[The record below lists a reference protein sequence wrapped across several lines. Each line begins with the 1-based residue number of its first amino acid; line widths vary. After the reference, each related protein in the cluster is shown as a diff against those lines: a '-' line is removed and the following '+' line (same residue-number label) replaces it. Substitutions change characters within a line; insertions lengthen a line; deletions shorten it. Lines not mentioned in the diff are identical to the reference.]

1 MGLFVDIHN
10 KLGNFRLD
18 ICFEIQHGTLGL
30 LGASGCGKSL
40 TLKCIAGIV
49 TPDKGKIVLDDTV
62 LFDSEKGINLPPQ
75 ARGTGYL
82 FQNYAL
88 FPNMTV
94 SQNIT
99 SGIKNKSER
108 TNALAELLSTFQLEG
123 VQNHYPSQLSGG
135 QQQRVA
141 LARML
146 ASQPR
151 ILMLDEPFSAI
162 DSFLRWQL
170 EQELCQ
176 ILKSFQGTTLFVSH
190 SRDEVY
196 RVCDS
201 MAVISNGKIDCL
213 GDTHQLFDNPKTLS
227 CAKTTGCKNISS
239 AVIISPSEVYATDWG
254 LSFDLS
260 IDKGTLSNLNKD
272 LGTSFNLNKDLGT
285 SFNLNKD
292 WGPSFNLNIDSVAPF
307 DLNKNIPPS
316 RLYLGI
322 RAHSFRRV
330 NSKVEN
336 SFRCKIV
343 NIIEAPFSVTV
354 LLITEVQSSSPAL
367 CWEIE
372 KGQFDST
379 LKVGQ
384 DILLS
389 VDINNI
395 LIFNE

>member
-1 MGLFVDIHN
+1 MGLFVDIQK
-10 KLGNFRLD
+10 KLGNFCLD
-18 ICFEIQHGTLGL
+18 ISFESQHGTLGL

-40 TLKCIAGIV
+40 TLKCIAGIIA
-49 TPDKGKIVLDDTV
+49 PDKGRIVLDDTV

-75 ARGTGYL
+75 LRGTGYL

-94 SQNIT
+94 AQNIT
-99 SGIKNKSER
+99 SGIKNKTER
-108 TNALAELLSTFQLEG
+108 ANTLAELLSTFQLES
-123 VQNHYPSQLSGG
+123 VRSQYPSQLSGG

-146 ASQPR
+146 ASKPK

-213 GDTHQLFDNPKTLS
+213 GDTHKLFDNPKTLS
-227 CAKTTGCKNISS
+227 CAKTTGCRNIST
-239 AVIISPSEVYATDWG
+239 AVIKSPSEIYATDWG
-254 LSFDLS
+254 LSF
-260 IDKGTLSNLNKD
+260 N
-272 LGTSFNLNKDLGT
+272 
-285 SFNLNKD
+285 
-292 WGPSFNLNIDSVAPF
+292 
-307 DLNKNIPPS
+307 LNKNINLAHS
-316 RLYLGI
+316 LYLGI

-330 NSKVEN
+330 NSKVAN
-336 SFRCKIV
+336 SFQCTII
-343 NIIEAPFSVTV
+343 NIIESPFSVIV
-354 LLITEVQSSSPAL
+354 LLITEAQSSSPPL

-372 KGQFDST
+372 KGQFDSS

-384 DILLS
+384 NILLT

-395 LIFNE
+395 LVLNE

>member
-1 MGLFVDIHN
+1 MGLSVDIQK
-10 KLGNFRLD
+10 KLGNFCLD

-40 TLKCIAGIV
+40 TLKCIAGII

-62 LFDSEKGINLPPQ
+62 LFDSEKGFNLPPQ
-75 ARGTGYL
+75 LRGTGYL

-99 SGIKNKSER
+99 SGIKNKTER
-108 TNALAELLSTFQLEG
+108 ANTLAELLSTFQLEG
-123 VQNHYPSQLSGG
+123 VQGNYPSQLSGG

-146 ASQPR
+146 ASKPK

-196 RVCDS
+196 RICDS

-213 GDTHQLFDNPKTLS
+213 GDTHQLFDNPRTLS
-227 CAKTTGCKNISS
+227 CAKTTGCRNISR
-239 AVIISPSEVYATDWG
+239 AVINSPSEVYSTDWG
-254 LSFDLS
+254 V
-260 IDKGTLSNLNKD
+260 
-272 LGTSFNLNKDLGT
+272 

-292 WGPSFNLNIDSVAPF
+292 WGTSSNLNIDRGTSLNLNIDRGTSFNLN
-307 DLNKNIPPS
+307 KNMHPS

-330 NSKVEN
+330 NTKVEN
-336 SFRCKIV
+336 SFQCKIV
-343 NIIEAPFSVTV
+343 NIIEAPFSVSV
-354 LLITEVQSSSPAL
+354 LLVTEAQSSTSPL

-384 DILLS
+384 NILLA

-395 LIFNE
+395 LILNK

>member
-1 MGLFVDIHN
+1 MGLIVDIQK
-10 KLGNFRLD
+10 KLGNFCLD
-18 ICFEIQHGTLGL
+18 ICFEIQSGTMGL

-40 TLKCIAGIV
+40 TLKCIAGIIS
-49 TPDKGKIVLDDTV
+49 PDKGKIILDGTI

-75 ARGTGYL
+75 LRNTGYL

-94 SQNIT
+94 AQNIA
-99 SGIKNKSER
+99 SGIKNKADR
-108 TNALAELLSTFQLEG
+108 ANTLADLLSTFQLES
-123 VQNHYPSQLSGG
+123 VQSHYPSQLSGG

-146 ASQPR
+146 ASQPN
-151 ILMLDEPFSAI
+151 IIMLDEPFSAI

-176 ILKSFQGTTLFVSH
+176 ILMNFQGKTLFVSH

-196 RVCDS
+196 RVCNS
-201 MAVISNGKIDCL
+201 MAVISNGRIDCL

-227 CAKTTGCKNISS
+227 CAKTTGCRNISR
-239 AVIISPSEVYATDWG
+239 AVINSPSEIYSTDWG
-254 LSFDLS
+254 VSFNLNNDWGAPSDCNKAWGTSFD
-260 IDKGTLSNLNKD
+260 LNKD
-272 LGTSFNLNKDLGT
+272 LGTSFNLNKVIH
-285 SFNLNKD
+285 
-292 WGPSFNLNIDSVAPF
+292 PSNTI
-307 DLNKNIPPS
+307 
-316 RLYLGI
+316 YLGI

-330 NSKVEN
+330 YSKVEN
-336 SFRCKIV
+336 SFQCKIV
-343 NIIEAPFSVTV
+343 NIIKAPFSVTV
-354 LLITEVQSSSPAL
+354 LLITEAQISSPPL

-372 KGQFDST
+372 KGQYDSN
-379 LKVGQ
+379 LEVGQ
-384 DILLS
+384 NILLA

>member
-1 MGLFVDIHN
+1 MGLSVDIQK
-10 KLGNFRLD
+10 KLGNFCLD

-40 TLKCIAGIV
+40 TLKCIAGII

-62 LFDSEKGINLPPQ
+62 LFDSEKGFNPPPQ
-75 ARGTGYL
+75 LRGTGYL

-99 SGIKNKSER
+99 SGIKNKTER
-108 TNALAELLSTFQLEG
+108 ANTLAELLSTFQLEG
-123 VQNHYPSQLSGG
+123 VQGNYPSQLSGG

-146 ASQPR
+146 ASKPK

-196 RVCDS
+196 RICDS

-213 GDTHQLFDNPKTLS
+213 GDTHQLFDNPRTLS
-227 CAKTTGCKNISS
+227 CAKTTGCRNISR
-239 AVIISPSEVYATDWG
+239 AVINSPSEVYSTDWG
-254 LSFDLS
+254 V
-260 IDKGTLSNLNKD
+260 
-272 LGTSFNLNKDLGT
+272 SFNLNK
-285 SFNLNKD
+285 NMH
-292 WGPSFNLNIDSVAPF
+292 
-307 DLNKNIPPS
+307 PS

-330 NSKVEN
+330 NTKVEN
-336 SFRCKIV
+336 SFQCKIV
-343 NIIEAPFSVTV
+343 NIIEAPFSVSV
-354 LLITEVQSSSPAL
+354 LLVTEAQSSTSPL

-384 DILLS
+384 NILLA

-395 LIFNE
+395 LILNK

>member
-1 MGLFVDIHN
+1 MGLFVDIHK
-10 KLGNFRLD
+10 KLGKFCLD
-18 ICFEIQHGTLGL
+18 ICFETQQGTLGL

-40 TLKCIAGIV
+40 TLKCIAGII
-49 TPDKGKIVLDDTV
+49 TPDKGRIVLDDTV
-62 LFDSEKGINLPPQ
+62 LFDSEKGINLPTQ
-75 ARGTGYL
+75 LRGTGYL

-94 SQNIT
+94 AQNIT
-99 SGIKNKSER
+99 SGIKDKTER
-108 TNALAELLSTFQLEG
+108 VTTLSELLSTFQLES
-123 VQNHYPSQLSGG
+123 VKSQYPSQLSGG

-146 ASQPR
+146 ASKPK

-201 MAVISNGKIDCL
+201 MAVISNGRIDCL
-213 GDTHQLFDNPKTLS
+213 GDTHKLFDNPKTLS
-227 CAKTTGCKNISS
+227 CAKTTGCRNIST
-239 AVIISPSEVYATDWG
+239 AVIKSPSEIYATDWG
-254 LSFDLS
+254 ISFNLN
-260 IDKGTLSNLNKD
+260 IDK
-272 LGTSFNLNKDLGT
+272 GTSFNLNKDKSS
-285 SFNLNKD
+285 SFNMFKDRGALLNLLED
-292 WGPSFNLNIDSVAPF
+292 SCASFNS
-307 DLNKNIPPS
+307 NKNIPPAHS
-316 RLYLGI
+316 IYLGI

-330 NSKVEN
+330 NSNVAN
-336 SFRCKIV
+336 SFLCKIV

-354 LLITEVQSSSPAL
+354 LLLTETQGSSPPL

-372 KGQFDST
+372 KGQYDST
-379 LKVGQ
+379 LIVGQ
-384 DILLS
+384 NILLT